1 MFVFC
6 FTYMVF
12 ELIILIKAQ
21 KNVPKNLDFWLF
33 LKNQLWQNWA
43 YIPSRKQLMS
53 DDCPL

>member
-1 MFVFC
+1 
-6 FTYMVF
+6 MVF

>member
-12 ELIILIKAQ
+12 ELIVIIKAQ

-33 LKNQLWQNWA
+33 LKKSALA
-43 YIPSRKQLMS
+43 KLGLHSFMESIYE
-53 DDCPL
+53 